1 MTCFKIII
9 CYEKFFVDFFIFFF
23 TFSERHQI
31 ILSFQFML
39 VKSIIICIVCL
50 FFVCS
55 GPYFQNSD
63 LLTIYLKPSFKTIDT
78 CHTGRTFYTNYHSS
92 NQCLYLSVL
101 DDFLFTILITH
112 FSPYLFQKTLIPGT
126 IQNNRYLYFFLYFT
140 LLIIDTSIAQEV
152 QSRAD

>member
-1 MTCFKIII
+1 MRNSLQIFS
-9 CYEKFFVDFFIFFF
+9 FFF
-23 TFSERHQI
+23 YFFRKTLDNFI
-31 ILSFQFML
+31 ILVYASKKYYYMYCMF
-39 VKSIIICIVCL
+39 VL

-140 LLIIDTSIAQEV
+140 LLIIDTFIAQEV